1 MQATCRVYRCKKQ
14 PEMYL
19 YLREDIEPDSEL
31 IPPELLQ
38 RTGLLEYALELE
50 LHPQRKLARVDVAL
64 VLAAL
69 HEQGWFLQMPPVDQV
84 TGSLY
89 FGD

>member
-1 MQATCRVYRCKKQ
+1 
-14 PEMYL
+14 MYL
-19 YLREDIEPDSEL
+19 YLRSDLEPDADA

-38 RTGLLEYALELE
+38 RTGALEFAMELE
-50 LHPQRKLARVDVAL
+50 LQPKRKLARVDVHR

-69 HEQGWFLQMPPVDQV
+69 QDQGWFLQMPPVDQL
-84 TGSLY
+84 TANLY